1 MTQLPLELQ
10 VLPRSIYTHTWLGK
24 VAKTFFLG
32 DVEITDSKAYV
43 DDCVQSYSR
52 ALHDIV
58 GIHMIIK
65 VWEIVKGTYSCLE
78 CKFDCQQ
85 ESLH

>member
-1 MTQLPLELQ
+1 VYSVKQ
-10 VLPRSIYTHTWLGK
+10 VGK
-24 VAKTFFLG
+24 VVKTFFLG
-32 DVEITDSKAYV
+32 DVEITDSKAYL
-43 DDCVQSYSR
+43 DNCVESYSR

-65 VWEIVKGTYSCLE
+65 VWEIVKGMYSCLE
-78 CKFDCQQ
+78 CKVDRQQ